1 MSKLNTVFN
10 IDKVLNTNT
19 DLSINEA
26 GLLNIR
32 YSGTTASQGT
42 DALMTGIVTLDGDYL
57 LLDLLIS
64 YLADSE
70 CSRCLKVSSKQQ
82 EISINEKLYIYN
94 ENEYDI
100 DFNDENIDI
109 YPIISEKVI
118 DNISLVTLCSD
129 ECLGLC
135 IICGKEQNSHQCKH
149 EEKNLKESPFSSLSE
164 LDL

>member
-32 YSGTTASQGT
+32 YSGTTASQGS
-42 DALMTGIVTLDGDYL
+42 DALMTGIVTLDGEYL

-82 EISINEKLYIYN
+82 EISINEKLYIHTSYLFIPKF
-94 ENEYDI
+94 DLI
-100 DFNDENIDI
+100 DRGF
-109 YPIISEKVI
+109 
-118 DNISLVTLCSD
+118 
-129 ECLGLC
+129 C
-135 IICGKEQNSHQCKH
+135 I
-149 EEKNLKESPFSSLSE
+149 
-164 LDL
+164 